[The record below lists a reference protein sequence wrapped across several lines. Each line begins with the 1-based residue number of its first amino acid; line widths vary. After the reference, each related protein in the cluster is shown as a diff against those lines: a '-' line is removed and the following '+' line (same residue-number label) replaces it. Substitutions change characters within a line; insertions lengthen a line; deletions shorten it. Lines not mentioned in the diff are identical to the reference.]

1 MKIEHICAKKRCN
14 WNIHSDSETKWM
26 DFHEK
31 FLFLAEKGD
40 RDTPFPKHR
49 QSDPQDLFP
58 GAVRCG
64 CLFQSMETE
73 SFLFMLGRANWMP
86 GQRPEFS
93 FPDRRGGRGVC
104 ACRQPSVPIRRL
116 CIFSSLLFYSFLYLF
131 FSFLYWGRQ
140 TATSRHPDGNQ
151 PATGRKQNRW
161 VAERAD
167 SRLFAVSYAKLH
179 NSPFVHL
186 CRYAKKPCAGAFFV
200 DKAEG
205 NWYP

>member
-1 MKIEHICAKKRCN
+1 MKIEHIRAKKRCN
-14 WNIHSDSETKWM
+14 WNIHRDSETKWM
-26 DFHEK
+26 DFREK
-31 FLFLAEKGD
+31 FLFWQRKGTG
-40 RDTPFPKHR
+40 TP
-49 QSDPQDLFP
+49 LFP
-58 GAVRCG
+58 NTGSPILRIFSLELSAADACFRAWKQNPSCLCLGGQIG
-64 CLFQSMETE
+64 CLASGQNSP
-73 SFLFMLGRANWMP
+73 FLTAVGGGACVPAGN
-86 GQRPEFS
+86 RPS
-93 FPDRRGGRGVC
+93 
-104 ACRQPSVPIRRL
+104 PSGA
-116 CIFSSLLFYSFLYLF
+116 FASSFLYLF

-161 VAERAD
+161 VAACAD